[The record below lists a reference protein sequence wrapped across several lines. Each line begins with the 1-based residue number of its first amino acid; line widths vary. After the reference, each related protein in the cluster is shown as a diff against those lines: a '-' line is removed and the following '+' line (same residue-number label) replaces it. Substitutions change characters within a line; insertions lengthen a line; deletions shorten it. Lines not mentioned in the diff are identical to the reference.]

1 MKACPYCGEPLGQ
14 KQATCHNCKMPV
26 SPKYPSPSELAAQ
39 TTKPLQKLL
48 ARSPEPYPHG
58 KHNAVET
65 GKQTV
70 TT

>member
-1 MKACPYCGEPLGQ
+1 
-14 KQATCHNCKMPV
+14 MPV

>member
-1 MKACPYCGEPLGQ
+1 MKTCPYCGKPLDRQ
-14 KQATCHNCKMPV
+14 QATCHHCKMPV
-26 SPKYPSPSELAAQ
+26 APKYPSPSELAAQ

-48 ARSPEPYPHG
+48 ARPIEPYPHG
-58 KHNAVET
+58 KQSSLET